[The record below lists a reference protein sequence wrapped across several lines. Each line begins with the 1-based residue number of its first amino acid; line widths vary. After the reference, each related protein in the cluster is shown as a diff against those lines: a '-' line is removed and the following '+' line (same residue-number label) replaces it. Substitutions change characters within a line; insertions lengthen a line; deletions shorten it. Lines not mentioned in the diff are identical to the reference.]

1 MANAKKSLRAIILD
15 NDETTGSYYVVF
27 ALIFAFQILPKP
39 PDIFEVSTVL
49 ERLALWMLNHN
60 CFRPGLLEFL
70 KHIVKMRN
78 SGHLDGIIMYTNQKD
93 FTPQTTKDSNSLYP
107 PLLTSPPH
115 CISYMMSYL
124 VQDIVFDHI
133 LTRPDHGTPVGQN
146 GCIAK
151 QFKRVLDLYPE
162 YSHSCKNLLFFD
174 DLATPEVI
182 RFDGLQ
188 KEYHDLKAY
197 ALVPPYVRILTLPEL
212 TNLSIRLFDG
222 WDKRLQ
228 LAQRFRDVYTN
239 LAPTYDPGN
248 HPTGQFMIDLVNQRF
263 GVSKDSVQPS
273 TDGQGS
279 QASNRETQGSNGNS
293 E

>member
-27 ALIFAFQILPKP
+27 ALIFAFQILPNP

-49 ERLALWMLNHN
+49 ERLAIWMETHH
-60 CFRPGLLEFL
+60 CFRPGLVDFL

-78 SGHLDGIIMYTNQKD
+78 ENKLDGIIMYTNQKD
-93 FTPQTTKDSNSLYP
+93 FTSQTTKDSNSLYP
-107 PLLTSPPH
+107 PLLTSPAH

-133 LTRPDHGTPVGQN
+133 LTRPEQGTPIGTN
-146 GCIAK
+146 GCLAK

-162 YSHSCKNLLFFD
+162 WSQSCSKLLFFD

-182 RFDGLQ
+182 RFDEIPKAQ
-188 KEYHDLKAY
+188 HDMKAY
-197 ALVPPYVRILTLPEL
+197 ALVPPYVHPLSLPEL

-222 WDKRLQ
+222 WSQRLQ
-228 LAQRFRDVYTN
+228 LAQRFRDIYTHM
-239 LAPTYDPGN
+239 APTYDPGN
-248 HPTGQFMIDLVNQRF
+248 HSTGQFMIDLVKQRF
-263 GVSKDSVQPS
+263 ETSESK
-273 TDGQGS
+273 
-279 QASNRETQGSNGNS
+279 
-293 E
+293 